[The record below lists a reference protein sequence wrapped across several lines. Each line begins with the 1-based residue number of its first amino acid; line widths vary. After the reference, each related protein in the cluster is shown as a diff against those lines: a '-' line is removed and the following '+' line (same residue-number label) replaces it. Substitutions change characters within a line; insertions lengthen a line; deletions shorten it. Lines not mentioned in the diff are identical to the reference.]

1 MGRTVG
7 KVEGAYEE
15 SRICC
20 CTAPDGVAGGSAGHY
35 VERSGSEYGER
46 PTTVR
51 WSSRPVSSIP
61 SPNDRRYLRRAN
73 GSDVLQ
79 RTLQPEHGWL
89 RIRRRD
95 RVERRIRRS
104 RQQHIVY
111 PAMRIFRPPTNC
123 ATDRRGG
130 EMERPEI
137 ALRRNRSA
145 AWGRASQVHAYP
157 TSRHHSYWCDTRLE
171 PKWTALRR
179 RDRAY
184 LK

>member
-1 MGRTVG
+1 M
-7 KVEGAYEE
+7 KN
-15 SRICC
+15 SRIYC

-35 VERSGSEYGER
+35 VERSGSEYDER

-73 GSDVLQ
+73 DSDVLQ

-111 PAMRIFRPPTNC
+111 PAMPGFSDRQPTVQLI
-123 ATDRRGG
+123 AGGG
-130 EMERPEI
+130 EMERPGEI